1 MGVKTQITLD
11 DLKPYLDVQKIIPT
25 VDGISDTVFILDDK
39 YILKIFELAT
49 KNEIENEL
57 KLISFCSDLKVSK
70 VIGDIFIIQDKY
82 SLIYEKAKGE
92 SLKEVSKNDIF
103 QIGNFLKELHKITK
117 DKTSTNQQLFTK
129 DELFKLIIK
138 TNHKPFFELFDNI
151 DIELKNDGI
160 IHGDLFLDNATFFE
174 EKLSCVFDFIQSCNG
189 DFLFDLAVIAIS
201 WCSTK
206 EEILYLLK
214 SYEANISFERFLP
227 YFKYALL
234 YYSVT
239 RFLEDK
245 DFSDLWEKLLLK

>member
-1 MGVKTQITLD
+1 MGVKTHISID
-11 DLKPYLDVQKIIPT
+11 DLKPYIDVQNITPT
-25 VDGISDTVFILDDK
+25 IDGISDSVFILDDK
-39 YILKIFELAT
+39 YILKIFELAS
-49 KNEIENEL
+49 KEEIENEL
-57 KLISFCSDLKVSK
+57 ELISFCTHLKVSK
-70 VIGDIFIIQDKY
+70 VIGNIFIIQDKY
-82 SLIYEKAKGE
+82 ALIYEKAKGK

-103 QIGNFLKELHKITK
+103 QIGIFLKEFHKITK

-138 TNHKPFFELFDNI
+138 TNHKPFFELFDEI

-160 IHGDLFLDNATFFE
+160 VHGDLFLDNATFFE

-189 DFLFDLAVIAIS
+189 DFLFDLAVVAIS

-214 SYEANISFERFLP
+214 SYEANISYEDFLP
-227 YFKYALL
+227 YFKYAIL

-239 RFLEDK
+239 RFLEEK
-245 DFSDLWEKLLLK
+245 DFSDLWEKVTF

>member
-1 MGVKTQITLD
+1 MGVKRDITLD
-11 DLKPYLDVQKIIPT
+11 DLKPYIDVQNIVPT
-25 VDGISDTVFILDDK
+25 IDGISDSVFILDDK
-39 YILKIFELAT
+39 YILKIFETAS
-49 KNEIENEL
+49 KEEIENEL
-57 KLISFCSDLKVSK
+57 ALISFCGHLKVSK
-70 VIGDIFIIQDKY
+70 VIEDVFIIQGKY
-82 SLIYEKAKGE
+82 ALIYEKAKGK
-92 SLKEVSKNDIF
+92 SLKEISRNNIF
-103 QIGNFLKELHKITK
+103 EMGTFLKEFHKITK
-117 DKTSTNQQLFTK
+117 NKTSTNSQLFSK
-129 DELFKLIIK
+129 DELYKLIKK
-138 TNHKPFFELFDNI
+138 TNHKPFFELFDKI
-151 DIELKNDGI
+151 DIKLKNDGI

-189 DFLFDLAVIAIS
+189 DFLFDLAVVAVS

-245 DFSDLWEKLLLK
+245 DFSDLWERLLL

>member
-1 MGVKTQITLD
+1 MGVKTYISIN
-11 DLKPYLDVQKIIPT
+11 DLKPYIDVQNITPT
-25 VDGISDTVFILDDK
+25 VDGISDTVYILDDK

-49 KNEIENEL
+49 KKEIENEL
-57 KLISFCSDLKVSK
+57 ELISFCGDLKVSK
-70 VIGDIFIIQDKY
+70 VIGDIFTIQDKY
-82 SLIYEKAKGE
+82 ALIYEKAKGK
-92 SLKEVSKNDIF
+92 SLKEVSRNDIL
-103 QIGNFLKELHKITK
+103 QIGTFLKEFHKITK

-129 DELFKLIIK
+129 DELLKLIIK
-138 TNHKPFFELFDNI
+138 TNHKPFFELFDKI

-189 DFLFDLAVIAIS
+189 DFLFDLAVVAIS

-206 EEILYLLK
+206 EEILYLLE
-214 SYEANISFERFLP
+214 SYEATISYEDFLP
-227 YFKYALL
+227 YFKYAIL

-245 DFSDLWEKLLLK
+245 DYSDLWGKITF

>member
-1 MGVKTQITLD
+1 MGVKTYISID
-11 DLKPYLDVQKIIPT
+11 DLKPYIDVKNITPT
-25 VDGISDTVFILDDK
+25 IDGISDSVYILDDK

-49 KNEIENEL
+49 KEEIENEL
-57 KLISFCSDLKVSK
+57 ELISFCSDLKVSK
-70 VIGDIFIIQDKY
+70 VIGNIFTIQDKY
-82 SLIYEKAKGE
+82 ALIYEKAKGK

-103 QIGNFLKELHKITK
+103 QIGTFLKEFHKITK
-117 DKTSTNQQLFTK
+117 DKSSTNQQLFTK
-129 DELFKLIIK
+129 DELYKLIIK
-138 TNHKPFFELFDNI
+138 TNHKPFFTLFDEI

-189 DFLFDLAVIAIS
+189 DFLFDLAVVAIS

-214 SYEANISFERFLP
+214 SYEANISYERFLP
-227 YFKYALL
+227 YFKYAIL

-239 RFLEDK
+239 RFLEEK
-245 DFSDLWEKLLLK
+245 DFSDLWKKITF